1 MLLLLTSA
9 ELELMKDMRT
19 KEYQK
24 TIKWAQD
31 NAKDYNV
38 VWLECVSNRE
48 PSYLKSAFPCF
59 CSNIHNPSYQ
69 NQGSNHGKALKE
81 FFNMC
86 DFDDDFVIQTT
97 GRYHFIDTH
106 FFETIKNNPG
116 YDVYVKSDGH
126 DQYFTGCFGMK
137 KEYLIQWVNETDWDE
152 LNSMMLNFEKS
163 LWNFVKQKDLNVFEV
178 DEIHLDCNV
187 FGKGNLVRVIQ

>member
-24 TIKWAQD
+24 TIKWTQD

-38 VWLECVSNRE
+38 IWLECVSNRE
-48 PSYLKSAFPCF
+48 PAYLKSAFPCF

-69 NQGSNHGKALKE
+69 NQGSNHGKALKQ
-81 FFNMC
+81 FFDMC
-86 DFDDDFVIQTT
+86 DVDDDFVIQTT

-116 YDVYVKSDGH
+116 YDVYAKNDGH

-163 LWNFVKQKDLNVFEV
+163 LWNFVKQKDLNVFDV
-178 DEIHLDCNV
+178 DEIHIDCNI
-187 FGKGNLVRVIQ
+187 FGKGNMFRIIQ